1 MATQVQRIEA
11 FIREVEI
18 RILNQNH
25 PLLDANG
32 SHVNDFKVL
41 HGRVSVDNNVI
52 TLQSVH
58 PSSSGIQIAFPLDK
72 VCYSRQN
79 LINGYRSGSS
89 IFIAIL
95 NEAYFSDSENHNLVK
110 SLGHPTQYL
119 QVVGRRGIPNPN
131 PNLDPTI
138 MDTLLD
144 TDNILKT
151 YFFLN

>member
-18 RILNQNH
+18 RILNQNN

-32 SHVNDFKVL
+32 NRVNDFKIL
-41 HGRVSVDNNVI
+41 HGRVSVDADVL

-79 LINGYRSGSS
+79 LINGYRSGVS

-95 NEAYFSDSENHNLVK
+95 NENYFSNAEKHNLVK

-119 QVVGRRGIPNPN
+119 QVVGRRGIPNPY
-131 PNLDPTI
+131 
-138 MDTLLD
+138 D
-144 TDNILKT
+144 TDPSEGFLEIFDDDNKLRS
-151 YFFLN
+151 YFF